1 MTRERETVLKMEFA
15 ARKQH
20 KHCKQIS
27 KCFRPFVVVV
37 GKNPSYWFQQPLMQR
52 PELPNPIDFHF
63 CLVCSSF
70 FSSKWQCETFVECF
84 SLLDEYFLLKNYNS
98 QWLTYICS
106 DKIVL
111 VVVKFCMFCHFLLI
125 IERFILSNCWWR
137 AVWIPVKKELLPT
150 IVYSSV
156 L

>member
-1 MTRERETVLKMEFA
+1 MEFA

-84 SLLDEYFLLKNYNS
+84 SLLDEYFLLK
-98 QWLTYICS
+98 T
-106 DKIVL
+106 
-111 VVVKFCMFCHFLLI
+111 I
-125 IERFILSNCWWR
+125 ILNDSHTSVATRLFQQLESAACFVIFFILITGLGDSSF
-137 AVWIPVKKELLPT
+137 
-150 IVYSSV
+150 SSV
-156 L
+156 GDVRIEPQ